1 MAIAINGN
9 GTITGITA
17 GGLPDASIVDADIAA
32 VAATK
37 LTGTVADARLP
48 TVPVAKGGT
57 GLTAAGASGQ
67 VLTSDGTNWASATPA
82 GGGKVLQIVSSTTA
96 AGSGWNT
103 ASTSLVDVGAPW
115 TVAITCAATS
125 SKVLVIAS
133 LSVTVQDHV
142 NAQADGSVILVRDST
157 ALTNVNN
164 AANFGIEIG
173 AETGGWTRTSNHGTL
188 HILDSP
194 SSTSELV
201 YKLQYACKSGD
212 AIYISYHGQSTIT
225 LMEIGA

>member
-67 VLTSDGTNWASATPA
+67 VLTSDGTNWASSAAA
-82 GGGKVLQIVSSTTA
+82 GGGDTRNFIVDGDFTQWQEGTSFA
-96 AGSGWNT
+96 A
-103 ASTSLVDVGAPW
+103 
-115 TVAITCAATS
+115 
-125 SKVLVIAS
+125 IA
-133 LSVTVQDHV
+133 
-142 NAQADGSVILVRDST
+142 NA
-157 ALTNVNN
+157 
-164 AANFGIEIG
+164 
-173 AETGGWTRTSNHGTL
+173 
-188 HILDSP
+188 
-194 SSTSELV
+194 
-201 YKLQYACKSGD
+201 
-212 AIYISYHGQSTIT
+212 
-225 LMEIGA
+225 